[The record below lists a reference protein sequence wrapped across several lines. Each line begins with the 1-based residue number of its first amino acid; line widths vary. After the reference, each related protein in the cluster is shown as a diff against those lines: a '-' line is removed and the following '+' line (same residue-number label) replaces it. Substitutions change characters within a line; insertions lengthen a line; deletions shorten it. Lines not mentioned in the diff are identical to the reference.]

1 MKQWSV
7 LLPTRSGG
15 KTRLNA
21 PGDWSRACALDT
33 LAAIQACPLVGSITV
48 LGDLDYDGNVIADT
62 GTGLNNEIERVART
76 LDRPLAIVLGDLPAL
91 TADALAEVLKQAAT
105 FDKCFVVDH
114 AGTGTT
120 MITLNVADFSAHFG
134 EGSANKHLADG
145 YKELETSTRVRL
157 DVDTYQ
163 DLVRASEHGLGVE
176 TAKLF
181 KSKSPDP

>member
-33 LAAIQACPLVGSITV
+33 LAAIQGCPLVGSITV
-48 LGDLDYDGNVIADT
+48 LGDLDYEGNLIADT
-62 GTGLNNEIERVART
+62 GTGLNNEITRVARA

-91 TADALAEVLKQAAT
+91 TAEALAEVLEQAVNVE
-105 FDKCFVVDH
+105 KGIVVDH

-120 MITLNVADFSAHFG
+120 MITLTVADFSPHFG
-134 EGSANKHLADG
+134 EGSAKKHLADG
-145 YKELETSTRVRL
+145 YRELEACEPVRL
-157 DVDTYQ
+157 DVDTYE
-163 DLVRASEHGLGVE
+163 DLIRAAAHGLGCE
-176 TAKLF
+176 TSLLLR
-181 KSKSPDP
+181 